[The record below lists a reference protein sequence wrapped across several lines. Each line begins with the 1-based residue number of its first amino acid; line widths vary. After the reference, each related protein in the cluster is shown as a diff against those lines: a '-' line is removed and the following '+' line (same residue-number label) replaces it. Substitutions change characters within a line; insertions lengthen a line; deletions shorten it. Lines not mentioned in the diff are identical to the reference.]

1 MRSRGESDSN
11 IVSLNDPKKTSNTT
25 LTIKKREFH
34 ATLFYCSTTIPE
46 GHESCQASCQNSYV
60 SEGWTEKER
69 EKCDA
74 ECEGKIRE
82 EIKYTEKR
90 TSNIYRYSEVFTRI
104 RCQEGARKSWL
115 GGGDQVKL

>member
-1 MRSRGESDSN
+1 MTQ
-11 IVSLNDPKKTSNTT
+11 KKTSNTT

-34 ATLFYCSTTIPE
+34 ATLFHRSTPLPE

-69 EKCDA
+69 ERCDA
-74 ECEGKIRE
+74 ECEGKVRE

-90 TSNIYRYSEVFTRI
+90 ICRIYIRKFLREFVVRRALGKAGLEEETR
-104 RCQEGARKSWL
+104 
-115 GGGDQVKL
+115 